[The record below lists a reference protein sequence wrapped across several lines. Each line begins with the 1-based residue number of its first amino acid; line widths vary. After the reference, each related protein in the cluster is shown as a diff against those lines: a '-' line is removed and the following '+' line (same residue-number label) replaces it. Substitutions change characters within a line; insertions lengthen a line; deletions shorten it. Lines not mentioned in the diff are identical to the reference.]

1 MLRMLVPRSLR
12 AQITIV
18 MLALGLLIV
27 AGAGT
32 AAYSL
37 RASSSATRQLAGEQL
52 ARLQDA
58 QDLVQHSMQIQFLSS
73 SLLTAASA
81 DSLQQSYAQVLQRL
95 EKLDQLTSRLA
106 ASDDVSVLD
115 LHQASQLVRNTANI
129 IAQLRSAALQR
140 SPKDTGSDLE
150 TEAMGRAQADLRRQA
165 TALVTSAREQS
176 EQFSQRHRTAIQR
189 LVETTRRNEIWVLSL
204 AGVSLV
210 FGWLIGGVLL
220 GRKVLARLA
229 QVSRYLR
236 DNEVSSTRPS
246 VPVEG
251 RDEIAEMARSV
262 ERFLADR
269 QQLVRTR
276 NALQAIVENSPAIV
290 FVKDLEGR
298 YLSHSPRLATLFGR
312 VGESL
317 VGRFDSDLTDSET
330 AGVISNQD
338 QQVIRGSSL
347 VRQEFVAPTA
357 DGVRTFLIHK
367 FPLHD
372 AQGKTYAIGGIS
384 IDITELK
391 QAQELAEAATRAKS
405 DFLANM
411 SHEIRTP
418 MNAILGMSRL
428 ALGTGLN
435 AQQQNYIQKVHR
447 SAELLLGILND
458 ILDFSKIEAGKL
470 SMESVPFELGDVME
484 HFSNL
489 VGIKAEE
496 KGLELLFDET
506 GDVPRGLVGDPL
518 RLGQVLVNLGNNA
531 VKFTDSGEVVLSVA
545 VIDRDAGSVQLRFA
559 VRDTGPGLSPEQ
571 QQRLFQPFSQ
581 ADTSTS
587 RRYGGTGLG
596 LAISHHLVS
605 MMDGQ
610 IGVNSTPGH
619 GSEFF
624 FTVKLGLK
632 PASADTAPAVED
644 TLRGTRLL
652 VVDDNAS
659 AREILVAMA
668 RSLGLD
674 AEHAADGEQ
683 AVRKVAEADATDHP
697 YGLVLLDWRMPSMD
711 GVECARQVLDRA
723 HEHPLPTLLMVT
735 AFNRDTAMQRLAV
748 ANVKVHAVLTKPVS
762 PSTLLDACSVALGQ
776 PVIDSRATHREESL
790 LRNQTHVNGAH
801 LLLVEDNA
809 FNQELAVDLL
819 RAAGVAVTVAWD
831 GREALALLAENRFD
845 GVLMDCQMP
854 VMDGYATTRALRQ
867 QAAHA
872 DLPVIAMT
880 ANAMVGDREK
890 ALAAGM
896 NDHVAK
902 PIDVDE
908 LFATIARW
916 VHPAGGPRPDLA
928 APALPHTDSEMNGA
942 LPGIDVQA
950 GRGHTKGDDR
960 LYKRMLDMFLDSQR
974 DFIPRFRAVSA
985 SGDAAAAMRLAHD
998 LKGLAAT
1005 IGAHAVQAAAAS
1017 LEKACHALSAQSSQS
1032 QQAPETTLDGQLEA
1046 TARELDIVID
1056 GLQARRNEAASET
1069 TA

>member
-1 MLRMLVPRSLR
+1 MLVPRSLR

-18 MLALGLLIV
+18 MLALGLLIL
-27 AGAGT
+27 AGAVT

-52 ARLQDA
+52 TRLQDA
-58 QDLVQHSMQIQFLSS
+58 QDLVQHAMQIQFLSS
-73 SLLTAASA
+73 SLLTAGSA
-81 DSLQQSYAQVLQRL
+81 DSLQQSYAQVLRRL
-95 EKLDQLTSRLA
+95 ETLDQLTVRLA
-106 ASDDVSVLD
+106 TTDDVSVLD
-115 LHQASQLVRNTANI
+115 LHQSSQLLRNTANI

-140 SPKDTGSDLE
+140 SPKETGSDVE
-150 TEAMGRAQADLRRQA
+150 SEAMVRAQADLRRQA

-204 AGVSLV
+204 AAISLV

-220 GRKVLARLA
+220 GRKVLARLD

-236 DNEVSSTRPS
+236 DNEVAATPPS

-251 RDEIAEMARSV
+251 RDEIADMARSV

-276 NALQAIVENSPAIV
+276 NALQAIVEHSPAIV

-298 YLSHSPRLATLFGR
+298 YLSHSPRLAELLGR
-312 VGESL
+312 PGESL
-317 VGRFDSDLTDSET
+317 VGRLDSDLIDAET
-330 AGVISNQD
+330 AAVVSAQD
-338 QQVIRGSSL
+338 QQVIHGRSVL
-347 VRQEFVAPTA
+347 RQEFVAPTV
-357 DGVRTFLIHK
+357 DGLRTFLTHK
-367 FPLHD
+367 FPLPD

-428 ALGTGLN
+428 ALGTGLD
-435 AQQQNYIQKVHR
+435 AQQQNYIHKVHR
-447 SAELLLGILND
+447 SAESLLGILND

-470 SMESVPFELGDVME
+470 GMETVPFDLGDVME

-489 VGIKAEE
+489 VGLKAEE
-496 KGLELLFDET
+496 KGLELLFDEPA
-506 GDVPRGLVGDPL
+506 DLPRGLVGDPL

-531 VKFTDSGEVVLSVA
+531 VKFTDRGEVVLSVS
-545 VIDRDAGSVQLRFA
+545 VIEQDAANAQLRFA
-559 VRDTGPGLSPEQ
+559 VKDTGPGLTPEQ

-587 RRYGGTGLG
+587 RRYGGSGLG

-610 IGVNSTPGH
+610 IGVNSSPGQ

-624 FTVKLGLK
+624 FTVRLGLK
-632 PASADTAPAVED
+632 PASNDATPGVQGM
-644 TLRGTRLL
+644 LRGTRVL

-674 AEHAADGEQ
+674 AEQAADGEQ
-683 AVRKVAEADATDHP
+683 AVGKVADADATDHP
-697 YGLVLLDWRMPSMD
+697 YGLVLLDWKMPLMD
-711 GVECARQVLDRA
+711 GVECARQLLHSARD
-723 HEHPLPTLLMVT
+723 HLPPTLLMVT
-735 AFNRDTAMQRLAV
+735 AFNRDAAMQRLAAADV
-748 ANVKVHAVLTKPVS
+748 QVQAVLTKPVS
-762 PSTLLDACSVALGQ
+762 PSTLLDACSVALGHS
-776 PVIDSRATHREESL
+776 VSVDSRATHREESL
-790 LRNQTHVNGAH
+790 LRHQMHVNGAH

-819 RAAGVAVTVAWD
+819 RTAGVAVTVAGD
-831 GREALALLAENRFD
+831 GREALELLAENRFD

-872 DLPVIAMT
+872 ELPVIAMT

-916 VHPAGGPRPDLA
+916 VHPANSAHL
-928 APALPHTDSEMNGA
+928 APAAAAALAPTATIAGTDSEMSGTF
-942 LPGIDVQA
+942 PGIDTQA
-950 GRGHTKGDDR
+950 GRGHTKGDNR
-960 LYKRMLDMFLDSQR
+960 LYQRMLDMFLDSQR
-974 DFIPRFRAVSA
+974 DFVARFRQANA
-985 SGDAAAAMRLAHD
+985 SGDLQAAMRLAHD

-1005 IGAHAVQAAAAS
+1005 IGAHAVQTAAAS
-1017 LEKACHALSAQSSQS
+1017 LEQGCNGQIRQASA
-1032 QQAPETTLDGQLEA
+1032 TTPDSLLEA
-1046 TARELDIVID
+1046 TARELGIVID
-1056 GLQARRNEAASET
+1056 GLQARRDAAASA
-1069 TA
+1069 TAA